1 METVLKAIADWIKG
15 ILTAGIMSNLS
26 GLFDDVNT
34 QVGNIAQQV
43 GTKPSSFEPRVFA
56 MIEALSRNVVL
67 PIAGIILT
75 FIACYE
81 LIEMITQHNNMAQF
95 EPALIMR
102 WIFKTAISVWLISN
116 TFDIVMAVFD
126 VTQKVVSDSSSII
139 AGNTHVNDIGLSMLQ
154 SSLMQMDVGPLF
166 GLFLQSFFIGIT
178 MRILSIVI
186 FVIVYGRMI
195 EIYCIPYQRDGFD
208 DVRAEYSQML
218 RQQLAKGNNGLTKT
232 KFITFGVEGE
242 SMAQVKPRL
251 DHIQN
256 DLLNNFH
263 RLGVQAKPLNG
274 AQRLKLMHD
283 MFNMDGASKFHFDWK
298 DLVKS
303 GLSVKDAIAPTA
315 FAFKNSRTFQMG
327 GIFGAVSF
335 LSITA
340 SDISDQLL
348 KDFLDMDSSQIVTM
362 HIQSVDQ
369 NRAIKTVKRT
379 ITELDRSKIEEVRP
393 DRALCSVA

>member
-102 WIFKTAISVWLISN
+102 WIFKTAVSVWFISN

-139 AGNTHVNDIGLSMLQ
+139 AGNTHGNLRQPRAKPHGAELSEMPVCAGLSGLLDFDLCCHLRCADPVGSDFRGCHQLHLEHCGLYRSALLQ
-154 SSLMQMDVGPLF
+154 P
-166 GLFLQSFFIGIT
+166 
-178 MRILSIVI
+178 
-186 FVIVYGRMI
+186 
-195 EIYCIPYQRDGFD
+195 
-208 DVRAEYSQML
+208 
-218 RQQLAKGNNGLTKT
+218 
-232 KFITFGVEGE
+232 
-242 SMAQVKPRL
+242 
-251 DHIQN
+251 
-256 DLLNNFH
+256 
-263 RLGVQAKPLNG
+263 VQ
-274 AQRLKLMHD
+274 
-283 MFNMDGASKFHFDWK
+283 
-298 DLVKS
+298 
-303 GLSVKDAIAPTA
+303 
-315 FAFKNSRTFQMG
+315 
-327 GIFGAVSF
+327 
-335 LSITA
+335 
-340 SDISDQLL
+340 DQLGHE
-348 KDFLDMDSSQIVTM
+348 KC
-362 HIQSVDQ
+362 
-369 NRAIKTVKRT
+369 AG
-379 ITELDRSKIEEVRP
+379 
-393 DRALCSVA
+393 RALREVLYWLRISLFPVI